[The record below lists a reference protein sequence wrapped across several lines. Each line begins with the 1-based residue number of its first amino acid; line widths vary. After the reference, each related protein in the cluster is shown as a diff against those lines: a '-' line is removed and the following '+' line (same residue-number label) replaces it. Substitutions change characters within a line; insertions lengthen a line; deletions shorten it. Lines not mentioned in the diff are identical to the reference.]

1 MILDD
6 PPMSDPIAMGSPKD
20 ALSPEL
26 GRLRSALL
34 LLLFF
39 LSGAA
44 ALIYQVLWLKEL
56 GRLFGVTSYAAA
68 TTLAVFPAVTVL
80 GEASSGDPESQWN
93 RVFFI
98 PVCCFIGY
106 NVGMEMDAINIA

>member
-1 MILDD
+1 MVFSHSGTAQLSSESKITRSSATFSEDLDAFRRIFD
-6 PPMSDPIAMGSPKD
+6 RAGLYI
-20 ALSPEL
+20 
-26 GRLRSALL
+26 
-34 LLLFF
+34 
-39 LSGAA
+39 
-44 ALIYQVLWLKEL
+44 V
-56 GRLFGVTSYAAA
+56 VTLVNFA

-106 NVGMEMDAINIA
+106 NFGMAALRINR